1 MQLAKIAAGVA
12 LAWFGGVAAAADK
25 VSLITDFGFNGRHA
39 YFFVALDKG
48 YYKAA
53 DLDVSILRGQ
63 GSVDAIK
70 QVGIGNATF
79 GFADAGS
86 LTLARANDKV
96 PVKMVAVVYAKPPQ
110 AIFCRAD
117 AGLRKPQD
125 LEGRAIANPA
135 GGSIPDMF
143 PAYAKAAGIDTSKV
157 QWTVASSDMLP
168 GLLATGRAPC
178 VGQFTV
184 GEGLLRSQ
192 AKPADL
198 VRFAYADA
206 GLSFY
211 GNGIIATD
219 ATIKAQPELVRRF
232 VAATI
237 RGMKDAFANPA
248 EAAQI
253 MNKIH
258 RQVAVDIIR
267 GETEAVAELATVKGR
282 PLGKLDPKGM
292 EATLAVVNSAFKLAA
307 PVKTDDVFATG
318 FVAD

>member
-1 MQLAKIAAGVA
+1 MDLIKNAVYLVLVCAG
-12 LAWFGGVAAAADK
+12 GMAAAADK
-25 VSLITDFGFNGRHA
+25 VSLITDFGYNGRHA
-39 YFFVALDKG
+39 YFFVALEKG
-48 YYKAA
+48 YYKAV

-125 LEGRAIANPA
+125 LEGRSIANPA

-143 PAYAKAAGIDTSKV
+143 PAYAKAAGIDSTKV
-157 QWTVASSDMLP
+157 QWVVTSSDMLP
-168 GLLATGRAPC
+168 GLLATGRAAC

-184 GEGLLRSQ
+184 GESLLRSQ
-192 AKPADL
+192 AKPAEL

-206 GLSFY
+206 GLNYY
-211 GNGIIATD
+211 GNGLIATD
-219 ATIKAQPELVRRF
+219 AMIKSQPELVRRF

-292 EATLAVVNSAFKLAA
+292 EATLAMVNGAFKLAN
-307 PVKTDDVFATG
+307 PVKAEEVFAAG